1 MVSEINHHAPGSN
14 EVCYCDYEWSDEELY
29 DLTDDDFD
37 QEPCAVC
44 HGRVVSNPPAVWTVE
59 EEDDC

>member
-1 MVSEINHHAPGSN
+1 MVSAINHDAGRYD
-14 EVCYCDYEWSDEELY
+14 EVCCCDYEWSDEELY
-29 DLTDDDFD
+29 DLSDDDFD

-44 HGRVVSNPPAVWTVE
+44 HGRVVSDPTSVWAVE